1 MDMMNTLQYRR
12 EGNVLTVFYADD
24 DQDDLDVFKDVAEDI
39 DENLDVHTHNNG
51 DMLLNALDNPPP
63 TPQIVFLDLNMPGKN
78 GMDVL
83 QEIRQIR
90 KLDEL
95 PVVILS
101 TSDDDKTINDCRAMG
116 ANYFI
121 TKATDYIKLKESI
134 DHALRI
140 DWGTF
145 RPEPKDFFYKNYLS

>member
-1 MDMMNTLQYRR
+1 MTNMLKYERT
-12 EGNVLTVFYADD
+12 GNVLTVFYADD

-39 DENLDVHTHNNG
+39 DENLSVHTHNNG
-51 DMLLNALDNPPP
+51 ELLLNALDNPPP

-78 GMDVL
+78 GLQVL
-83 QEIRQIR
+83 KEIRQER
-90 KLDEL
+90 KLNDL

-101 TSDDDKTINDCRAMG
+101 TSDDERTIGICRELG

-121 TKATDYIKLKESI
+121 TKATDYIELKKSI
-134 DHALRI
+134 DHALNI

-145 RPEPKDFFYKNYLS
+145 RPEPHDFSYKN